1 MSTLSEQNSLYRSH
15 VDKANVTI
23 ERLQHGMMVARTRLY
38 QCVGKMREQQSSIR
52 RECAFMLQQ
61 EQERTAALVAQ
72 LVAHVAQEGLR
83 NRREADALHAT
94 LREDHLMHNLA
105 MQQQERKLAQLMDF
119 STGTAATAAHLQRAR
134 HGTTVP
140 LQQPPHVDAALLRP
154 SPPASSA
161 GFPAAGFDVRD
172 WLSLQTLAAAPSP
185 RPLQTAAM
193 ATSGAPAA
201 SAAAA
206 AAPATADR
214 GSLPSDSN
222 FSMLHAHSHSAHR
235 IPPASAA
242 GQSPSAPPHPLS
254 GVSLSSAAL
263 PPPTFSLPSSLASSI
278 HPHRSAQQQPMPMH
292 LQQHQQ
298 AAPHAQVQQQQQQHH
313 YAQPA
318 STLPPTVYAAP
329 ADFGRLQLGAVHPPL
344 SLDPVG
350 PPPPPATS
358 AVPLTRNIHVQRLA
372 EVEAALQAM
381 SEM

>member
-1 MSTLSEQNSLYRSH
+1 VSTLSEQNSLYRSH
-15 VDKANVTI
+15 VDKASVTI

-61 EQERTAALVAQ
+61 EQERTAALAAQ

-119 STGTAATAAHLQRAR
+119 STATAATAAHLQRAR
-134 HGTTVP
+134 HGAALP
-140 LQQPPHVDAALLRP
+140 QQQPPHVDAALLRP

-172 WLSLQTLAAAPSP
+172 WLSFQTLAAVPSP
-185 RPLQTAAM
+185 RPLQTA
-193 ATSGAPAA
+193 SA
-201 SAAAA
+201 SAAV
-206 AAPATADR
+206 PTSADR
-214 GSLPSDSN
+214 APLPSDSNSN

-278 HPHRSAQQQPMPMH
+278 HPHRSTQQQPMPMH

-298 AAPHAQVQQQQQQHH
+298 AAPHAQVQQQQQQQQH

-318 STLPPTVYAAP
+318 STMPPTVYAAP